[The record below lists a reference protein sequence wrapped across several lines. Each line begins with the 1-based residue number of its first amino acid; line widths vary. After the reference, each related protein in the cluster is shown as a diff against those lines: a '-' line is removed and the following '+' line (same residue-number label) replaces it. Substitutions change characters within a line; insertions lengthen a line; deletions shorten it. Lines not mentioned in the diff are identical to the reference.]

1 MKGRGGKEAKEI
13 LAQMRVFNELLK
25 EEFPVRRLE
34 ARAWAWLISPLP
46 GQHWYPNKIDYLI
59 ESMTPKL
66 DSWSIQ
72 LIIYLYDN

>member
-13 LAQMRVFNELLK
+13 LAQMRGFNDLLK
-25 EEFPVRRLE
+25 EELPVRRPE

-46 GQHWYPNKIDYLI
+46 GQHGYPNKIGSLI

-72 LIIYLYDN
+72 LIIYLYDI